1 MSYSIATSI
10 KYKDGKFFG
19 NAGANNVRP
28 FHSYPFE
35 YEDKERFMFD
45 ILSGGLDINR
55 VNSKLNS
62 KIKEAISKV
71 KEIHKVGYGK
81 MQEKYMY
88 GWSSIN
94 PFSLY
99 CIGSIYFSN
108 KRGDKEEFLKNSSDL
123 SYISKE
129 YHTEKMVEYA
139 IYSTKWDE
147 YVAFYKLLLTVFF
160 NTIEE

>member
-19 NAGANNVRP
+19 NAGANNVTP
-28 FHSYPFE
+28 FYSYPFE
-35 YEDKERFMFD
+35 YEDKERVMFD
-45 ILSGGLDINR
+45 IHSGNLDINR
-55 VNSKLNS
+55 VNSKLAS

-71 KEIHKVGYGK
+71 KELHKARYGE
-81 MQEKYMY
+81 MQENYMY

-99 CIGSIYFSN
+99 YIGSIYFSN
-108 KRGDKEEFLKNSSDL
+108 KRGDKEEFLKNSADL
-123 SYISKE
+123 TYVSKE
-129 YHTEKMVEYA
+129 YHTQKMVDHA
-139 IYSTKWDE
+139 IYSTKWNE
-147 YVAFYKLLLTVFF
+147 YVEFYKLLLTVFF